1 MARKRKGL
9 PLSGWIA
16 LDKPLGM
23 SSAQA
28 VAAVRRITGAAKV
41 GHGGTL
47 DPLATGVLPIALGEA
62 TKTVAYVMDG
72 AKTYLWTLAFGE
84 SRTTDDREGTVI
96 ETSASRPSD
105 DAIRA
110 ALAGFTGEI
119 TQIPPIFSAI
129 KVAGE
134 RAYDLARA
142 GEIPELKPRTVRVDR
157 FTLVERPD
165 ADHAVFEVA
174 CGKGTYI
181 RSLARDLAR
190 ALGTVGHVASL
201 RRTAC
206 GPFHERAAISVD
218 KLQELGHIPGP
229 RTYLL
234 PVETALDDIP
244 ALALT
249 DVEARRLQS
258 GCPVSLL
265 RVASRGPL
273 PDIASGQ
280 TVRAMEGG
288 RMVALVRI
296 EAGEIRPVRVMN
308 LSNDDKESVDV
319 DHA

>member
-9 PLSGWIA
+9 PLSGWIV
-16 LDKPLGM
+16 LDKPLEM
-23 SSAQA
+23 TSQQA
-28 VAAVRRITGAAKV
+28 VSAVRRATGAAKA

-62 TKTVAYVMDG
+62 TKTVSHVMDG
-72 AKTYLWTLAFGE
+72 AKTYRWTLCFGE
-84 SRTTDDREGTVI
+84 ARSTDDREGEVI
-96 ETSASRPSD
+96 ETSDHRPSD
-105 DAIRA
+105 DDIRA
-110 ALAGFTGEI
+110 ALPAFTGEV
-119 TQIPPIFSAI
+119 TQVPPIFSAI

-142 GEIPELKPRTVRVDR
+142 GELPDLKPRIVRIDR
-157 FTLVERPD
+157 FTLLERPD

-190 ALGTVGHVASL
+190 ALGTVGHVATL

-206 GPFHERAAISVD
+206 GPFREEAAISVD
-218 KLQELGHIPGP
+218 KLRELGHSPVP

-249 DVEARRLQS
+249 EVEARRLQS

-265 RVASRGPL
+265 NVASRGPL
-273 PDIASGQ
+273 PEIASGQ
-280 TVRAMEGG
+280 TVRAMEGR

-296 EAGEIRPVRVMN
+296 EAGEIRPVRVLN
-308 LSNDDKESVDV
+308 LTDDKESVDV